1 MCHNDHCH
9 RNHYRHDHTPPRIP
23 PRPSPPKTIHHSY
36 YHQYCN
42 NKEHCNLEDY
52 QQYDHYTVIT
62 TASTTIITTTTSI
75 VNMTFMTMMYQSL
88 LKNSQVYIDANMLLY
103 GPELWCDIPITVKN
117 SQVYIDANMLLYGPE
132 LWWLTVCG
140 GSVVE
145 HQAANPVVPGSN
157 PRQSRQYQKNSWVL
171 LSGRLKLSSG
181 NICPEQICTS
191 DRVSCGDKCMEVT
204 STEN

>member
-36 YHQYCN
+36 YHQDCN

-52 QQYDHYTVIT
+52 QPYDHYTVIT

-103 GPELWCDIPITVKN
+103 RPELWGCGG
-117 SQVYIDANMLLYGPE
+117 SRW
-132 LWWLTVCG
+132 LWWLSGRAPGCKSCGPRFKSRAIPTV
-140 GSVVE
+140 
-145 HQAANPVVPGSN
+145 P
-157 PRQSRQYQKNSWVL
+157 KISWVL
-171 LSGRLKLSSG
+171 
-181 NICPEQICTS
+181 
-191 DRVSCGDKCMEVT
+191 
-204 STEN
+204 